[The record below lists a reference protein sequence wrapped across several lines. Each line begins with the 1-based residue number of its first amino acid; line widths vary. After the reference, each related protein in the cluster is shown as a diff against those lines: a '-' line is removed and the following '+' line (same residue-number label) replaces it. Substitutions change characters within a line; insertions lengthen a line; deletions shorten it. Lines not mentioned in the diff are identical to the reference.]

1 MVVQPIVEGQGDE
14 AATPI
19 LLRRLAAAAEAWN
32 VQIARPHRRR
42 RNQLSRMAD
51 FQNAV
56 RVALLTPDCT
66 GVLILFD
73 ADDDCPREC
82 APEFEAWAREASR
95 DVPSAVVMA
104 NHEYEAWFLASMK
117 SLRET
122 RHVRADAVDHPEP
135 ERPRDAKE
143 EMKKRMEGGRYLET
157 AHQAP
162 LTASLD
168 LAAAYRHC
176 RSFPEARQGLR
187 PAARSRRH
195 AVNAVATGRVDGP
208 LNAHPADA
216 RGVTRRGRAGIR
228 AILRVWPSRRRG
240 GRRAR
245 RGARG
250 RQWHSDDGRVR
261 RG

>member
-1 MVVQPIVEGQGDE
+1 MVVQPIVEGQGDV
-14 AATPI
+14 AAAPI
-19 LLRRLAAAAEAWN
+19 LLRRLAAEAEAWN

-42 RNQLSRMAD
+42 RNRLSRMAD

-122 RHVRADAVDHPEP
+122 RHVRADAVDHPSACCSKRATCCRRRGP
-135 ERPRDAKE
+135 RPSGRPLERLLGPRLFRGA
-143 EMKKRMEGGRYLET
+143 GSHGRPSAT
-157 AHQAP
+157 
-162 LTASLD
+162 
-168 LAAAYRHC
+168 LAAA
-176 RSFPEARQGLR
+176 
-187 PAARSRRH
+187 PATP
-195 AVNAVATGRVDGP
+195 ATSAG
-208 LNAHPADA
+208 
-216 RGVTRRGRAGIR
+216 GIR
-228 AILRVWPSRRRG
+228 AILAV
-240 GRRAR
+240 
-245 RGARG
+245 
-250 RQWHSDDGRVR
+250 
-261 RG
+261 

>member
-14 AATPI
+14 AAAPI
-19 LLRRLAAAAEAWN
+19 LLRRLAAEAEAWN

-73 ADDDCPREC
+73 ADDDCPRER
-82 APEFEAWAREASR
+82 APEFESWAREASR

-157 AHQAP
+157 VHQAP

-176 RSFPEARQGLR
+176 RSFRRLVRAFGLLLEAGDMLSTPWP
-187 PAARSRRH
+187 PAEWTAR
-195 AVNAVATGRVDGP
+195 
-208 LNAHPADA
+208 
-216 RGVTRRGRAGIR
+216 
-228 AILRVWPSRRRG
+228 
-240 GRRAR
+240 
-245 RGARG
+245 
-250 RQWHSDDGRVR
+250 
-261 RG
+261 